1 MLLNTTMMR
10 VEVLF
15 FGKLVD
21 IAGTSLVLNN
31 IISTDELLE
40 QLRLQFPALAAEK
53 FIMAVNKKTIS
64 ANTPLTDNCTVVLL
78 PPFSGG

>member
-1 MLLNTTMMR
+1 MMR

-21 IAGTSLVLNN
+21 IAGASLVLND
-31 IISTDELLE
+31 ITSTDELLE
-40 QLRLQFPALAAEK
+40 QLRLQYPALATEK
-53 FIMAVNKKTIS
+53 FIMAVDKKTIS
-64 ANTPLTDNCTVVLL
+64 TNTSLTDNSTVALL

>member
-1 MLLNTTMMR
+1 MMT
-10 VEVLF
+10 VQVLF

-21 IAGTSLVLNN
+21 IAGSSLVINN
-31 IISTDELLE
+31 VASTDDLLD

-53 FIMAVNKKTIS
+53 YIVAVDKKTITE
-64 ANTPLTDNCTVVLL
+64 NTSLTDNCTVALL

>member
-1 MLLNTTMMR
+1 MR

-21 IAGTSLVLNN
+21 IAGSSLVINN
-31 IISTDELLE
+31 VASTDELLD

-53 FIMAVNKKTIS
+53 YFVAVDKKTITE
-64 ANTPLTDNCTVVLL
+64 NTSLTDNCTVALL

>member
-1 MLLNTTMMR
+1 MMR

-21 IAGTSLVLNN
+21 IAGASLTIDNVKT
-31 IISTDELLE
+31 TDELLE
-40 QLRLQFPALAAEK
+40 QLRLQYPLLAAEK
-53 FIMAVNKKTIS
+53 YMIAVDKKAIS
-64 ANTPLTDNCTVVLL
+64 TNTSLADNCTVALL

>member
-1 MLLNTTMMR
+1 MR

-21 IAGTSLVLNN
+21 VAGSSLVVNN
-31 IISTDELLE
+31 AKTTDELLD

-53 FIMAVNKKTIS
+53 YIVAVDKKTITE
-64 ANTPLTDNCTVVLL
+64 NTSLTDNCTVALL

>member
-1 MLLNTTMMR
+1 MMR

-21 IAGTSLVLNN
+21 IAGNSLVINN
-31 IISTDELLE
+31 VASTDELLN

-53 FIMAVNKKTIS
+53 YIVAVDKKTITE
-64 ANTPLTDNCTVVLL
+64 NTSLTDNCTVALL

>member
-1 MLLNTTMMR
+1 MT
-10 VEVLF
+10 VQVLF

-21 IAGTSLVLNN
+21 IAGSSLVINN
-31 IISTDELLE
+31 VASTDELLD

-53 FIMAVNKKTIS
+53 YIVAVDKKTITE
-64 ANTPLTDNCTVVLL
+64 NTSLTDNCTVALL

>member
-1 MLLNTTMMR
+1 MR

-21 IAGTSLVLNN
+21 IAGSSLVINN
-31 IISTDELLE
+31 VASTDELLD

-53 FIMAVNKKTIS
+53 YIVAVDKKTITE
-64 ANTPLTDNCTVVLL
+64 NTSLTDNCTVALL